1 MFGRT
6 DGKERMPAD
15 IVIIDYHKGNI
26 ASVER
31 GLREAGATAHIS
43 DDPEVIRQADAL
55 VLPGVGSFGD
65 AMAYLRESGEA
76 DAILEAVAAG
86 KPFLGIC
93 LGLQLL
99 FDWGTE
105 GGQDAAVA
113 DEEGKIAGL
122 GILRGHCDE
131 LPRDTGLKVPH
142 VGWDQACLTQAGR
155 ENPFTSGVAEGTNF
169 YFTHSYAVYA
179 DDPAD
184 VLATTDYAREF
195 PCVVGR
201 GNVFATQF
209 HPEKSSEKGRAMLR
223 AFVSIV
229 DERA

>member
-1 MFGRT
+1 MT
-6 DGKERMPAD
+6 AD

-31 GLREAGATAHIS
+31 GLREAGAKALIS
-43 DDPEVIRQADAL
+43 DDPQAIRRAGAL

-76 DAILEAVAAG
+76 EAILEGISAG

-105 GGQDAAVA
+105 GGQDASVA
-113 DEEGKIAGL
+113 GEDGRIAGL

-131 LPRDTGLKVPH
+131 LPRDAGLKVPH
-142 VGWDQACLTQAGR
+142 VGWDQVSLTQAGR
-155 ENPFTSGVAEGTNF
+155 ENPFTRDVAEGTNF

-184 VLATTDYAREF
+184 VLATTDYVREF
-195 PCVVGR
+195 PSVVGR
-201 GNVFATQF
+201 GSVFATQF